1 MLDFEFPLLNSPDWY
16 REVGLS
22 YKKECQEKN
31 LPHRLNTAPFL
42 SRHSAHCLSVV
53 FLRAESLVS
62 SPRAKRRYASSPCG
76 VLFPVVTA
84 PIVSETTSL
93 TVVHCM
99 SGNAWWQ
106 RMVLLE
112 TRGLWLYSIVRGG
125 IGWQWRL
132 ACVKHGP
139 NKPMDTSPR
148 NRASREPDGPPLGM
162 ISPGGTESQP
172 EALTLLVI
180 SNSWRRNVPPT
191 SRRSM

>member
-1 MLDFEFPLLNSPDWY
+1 RGPVWSPE
-16 REVGLS
+16 RVVEVRLS
-22 YKKECQEKN
+22 YKKESQEKN
-31 LPHRLNTAPFL
+31 PPPRLNTAPFL

-106 RMVLLE
+106 RMVL
-112 TRGLWLYSIVRGG
+112 
-125 IGWQWRL
+125 
-132 ACVKHGP
+132 
-139 NKPMDTSPR
+139 
-148 NRASREPDGPPLGM
+148 
-162 ISPGGTESQP
+162 
-172 EALTLLVI
+172 
-180 SNSWRRNVPPT
+180 
-191 SRRSM
+191 

>member
-1 MLDFEFPLLNSPDWY
+1 MSREKSSPSAQYRPILVSAFSPLFE
-16 REVGLS
+16 R
-22 YKKECQEKN
+22 
-31 LPHRLNTAPFL
+31 A
-42 SRHSAHCLSVV
+42 V

-62 SPRAKRRYASSPCG
+62 SPRAKRRYASSPFG

-125 IGWQWRL
+125 LGWQWRL
-132 ACVKHGP
+132 
-139 NKPMDTSPR
+139 TS
-148 NRASREPDGPPLGM
+148 L
-162 ISPGGTESQP
+162 
-172 EALTLLVI
+172 
-180 SNSWRRNVPPT
+180 
-191 SRRSM
+191 

>member
-1 MLDFEFPLLNSPDWY
+1 MPGENPCSSARRANGLVQTRFSSLGRNVAFPDK
-16 REVGLS
+16 S

-42 SRHSAHCLSVV
+42 SRHSAHCLSMV

-99 SGNAWWQ
+99 SGNAWS
-106 RMVLLE
+106 
-112 TRGLWLYSIVRGG
+112 Y
-125 IGWQWRL
+125 WRL
-132 ACVKHGP
+132 VAYGFIRL
-139 NKPMDTSPR
+139 S
-148 NRASREPDGPPLGM
+148 E
-162 ISPGGTESQP
+162 
-172 EALTLLVI
+172 EA
-180 SNSWRRNVPPT
+180 
-191 SRRSM
+191 

>member
-1 MLDFEFPLLNSPDWY
+1 MSREKSSPSAQY
-16 REVGLS
+16 R
-22 YKKECQEKN
+22 
-31 LPHRLNTAPFL
+31 PI
-42 SRHSAHCLSVV
+42 
-53 FLRAESLVS
+53 LVS
-62 SPRAKRRYASSPCG
+62 AFSPLFERGLPQGRVPCFVSACEAQIRFLPLWG
-76 VLFPVVTA
+76 FVSCRDGA
-84 PIVSETTSL
+84 HRSETTSL

-106 RMVLLE
+106 RMVLLK

-180 SNSWRRNVPPT
+180 SNSWRRNVPPS
-191 SRRSM
+191 SRRST